1 MCMDIFFC
9 GGKNTL
15 TDIVGK
21 KNSEN
26 YPKNNYFFNDRIDFL
41 EYKFM
46 QMVVPENECT
56 Y

>member
-15 TDIVGK
+15 TDIIRK
-21 KNSEN
+21 KNSEIQ
-26 YPKNNYFFNDRIDFL
+26 RIITFLMGDFL

-46 QMVVPENECT
+46 QMVVPENVCT